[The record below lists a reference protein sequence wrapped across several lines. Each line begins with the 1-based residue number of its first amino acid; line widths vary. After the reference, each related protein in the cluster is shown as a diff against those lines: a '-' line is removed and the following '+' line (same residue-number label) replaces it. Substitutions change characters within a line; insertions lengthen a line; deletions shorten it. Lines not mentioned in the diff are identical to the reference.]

1 MSDMILDQI
10 IHTISNKTGL
20 HTDLVE
26 KILFGGIL
34 DWYEEAKKSQCRRRE
49 YLKEEAKE
57 LGVTLESVFDVET
70 CLMTQDLKFMKDQ
83 GEGDQF
89 WGALSS
95 GQIPEA
101 VAKSIASFLAAID
114 RTENVTNES
123 RDNIVMVA
131 HALYDLDISQAKT

>member
-1 MSDMILDQI
+1 MSDMIIDQI
-10 IHTISNKTGL
+10 IHIISNKTGL

-26 KILFGGIL
+26 KILFNGIL

-57 LGVTLESVFDVET
+57 LRIALESIFEVET
-70 CLMTQDLKFMKDQ
+70 ILMTHDLNFIKDQ
-83 GEGDQF
+83 GDKFIEI
-89 WGALSS
+89 LSS

-101 VAKSIASFLAAID
+101 VANSIASFLAAVD

-123 RDNIVMVA
+123 RDSILMVA
-131 HALYDLDISQAKT
+131 HALYDLDISKGKT

>member
-10 IHTISNKTGL
+10 IHIISNKTGI

-26 KILFGGIL
+26 KILFSGIL
-34 DWYEEAKKSQCRRRE
+34 DWYEEAKKNQSRHRE

-57 LGVTLESVFDVET
+57 MGIALESVFEVET
-70 CLMTQDLKFMKDQ
+70 CLMIHDLNFIKDQ
-83 GEGDQF
+83 GGQF
-89 WGALSS
+89 IDALSS

-101 VAKSIASFLAAID
+101 IANSVASFLAAID

-123 RDNIVMVA
+123 RDNILMVA

>member
-10 IHTISNKTGL
+10 IHIISNKTGL

-26 KILFGGIL
+26 KILFSGIL
-34 DWYEEAKKSQCRRRE
+34 DWYEEAKKNQCRRRE

-57 LGVTLESVFDVET
+57 MGIALESVFEIET
-70 CLMTQDLKFMKDQ
+70 CLMIHDLNFIKDQ
-83 GEGDQF
+83 EGQF
-89 WGALSS
+89 MEALYS

-123 RDNIVMVA
+123 RINIVMVA
-131 HALYDLDISQAKT
+131 HALYDLDISETKT